1 MTSFLLMVSSIKA
14 ARIFVFETAEILAST
29 IYLCI
34 NTENLNQSIEWSIP
48 LFIYL
53 SRKVTVSTK
62 IKIEKKLVRLNVIHV
77 SVAKHGC
84 FFFYHLIEPEQEPIT
99 WSVQLPYCTYVTA
112 FSQNGLIL
120 NYLFAENRL
129 LELTWVIRSMK
140 REEKK
145 WRPYVGT
152 SSCQNYANSTFLLL
166 YSSIPI
172 LSFHILLYP
181 LQIFHT
187 CEKNS
192 QERGSSLYFYLYL
205 YFFFFVFFW
214 FWPL

>member
-1 MTSFLLMVSSIKA
+1 MRNKTAILSNPVTMTSFLLMVSSIKA

-84 FFFYHLIEPEQEPIT
+84 FFFLSSYWTRTGAH
-99 WSVQLPYCTYVTA
+99 
-112 FSQNGLIL
+112 
-120 NYLFAENRL
+120 YLE
-129 LELTWVIRSMK
+129 RS
-140 REEKK
+140 
-145 WRPYVGT
+145 T
-152 SSCQNYANSTFLLL
+152 
-166 YSSIPI
+166 PI
-172 LSFHILLYP
+172 LDLCHGVFTERFNFKLSF
-181 LQIFHT
+181 
-187 CEKNS
+187 
-192 QERGSSLYFYLYL
+192 RGK
-205 YFFFFVFFW
+205 
-214 FWPL
+214 